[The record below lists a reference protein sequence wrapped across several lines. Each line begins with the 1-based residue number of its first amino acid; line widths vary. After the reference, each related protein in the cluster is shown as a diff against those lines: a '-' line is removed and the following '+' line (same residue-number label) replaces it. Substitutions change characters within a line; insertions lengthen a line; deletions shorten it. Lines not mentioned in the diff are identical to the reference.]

1 MADRLKMADISA
13 KNILR
18 EEINFLKKLNSY
30 FKYDDVKKLLNEKK
44 IQITNS
50 TLKTYLH
57 SLIKEKAIY
66 DAGKGWYSSIEKQF
80 ELNKKPVEDITK
92 TINHKLP
99 LLSFSCWSTE
109 QLNSF
114 THHILSKFITF
125 VYTDSD
131 YIKNT
136 ADILEGAGYSVYENP
151 TKAEIAKLFKLNEKT
166 VILRPSIFKQPEN
179 SDNCS
184 SIEKILVDF
193 LIENRKIRIMESSEA
208 EQVVK
213 NAINSG
219 RLNISALFSYAK
231 RRELVIPNA
240 INQVRNN
247 IKSEIVD

>member
-1 MADRLKMADISA
+1 MTDASSKDIF
-13 KNILR
+13 I
-18 EEINFLKKLNSY
+18 EEITSLKELSSY
-30 FKYDDVKKLLNEKK
+30 FNYDDIKKLLKEKK
-44 IQITNS
+44 IQITNP

-57 SLIKEKAIY
+57 SFRKDKLIF

-80 ELNKKPVEDITK
+80 ELNKEPIKKIIK
-92 TINHKLP
+92 TINQKLP

-131 YIKNT
+131 YIRNT
-136 ADILEGAGYSVYENP
+136 AEILNDAGYSAYENP
-151 TKAEIAKLFKLNEKT
+151 TKAEIEKLFKLNEKT
-166 VILRPSIFKQPEN
+166 VVLRPSISKQPEN

-193 LIENRKIRIMESSEA
+193 LIENRKFRIMENSEA

-231 RRELVIPNA
+231 RRELVIPNT

-247 IKSEIVD
+247 IKPEMVG

>member
-1 MADRLKMADISA
+1 M
-13 KNILR
+13 
-18 EEINFLKKLNSY
+18 
-30 FKYDDVKKLLNEKK
+30 
-44 IQITNS
+44 
-50 TLKTYLH
+50 
-57 SLIKEKAIY
+57 
-66 DAGKGWYSSIEKQF
+66 
-80 ELNKKPVEDITK
+80 
-92 TINHKLP
+92 
-99 LLSFSCWSTE
+99 
-109 QLNSF
+109 
-114 THHILSKFITF
+114 SKFIIF
-125 VYTDSD
+125 VYTNSD

-136 ADILEGAGYSVYENP
+136 ADILEKVGYSVYKNP
-151 TKAEIAKLFKLNEKT
+151 TKAEITKLFKLNEKT
-166 VILRPSIFKQPEN
+166 VVLRPSIFKQPEN

-247 IKSEIVD
+247 IKSEMVD

>member
-1 MADRLKMADISA
+1 MNDASSKDI
-13 KNILR
+13 II
-18 EEINFLKKLNSY
+18 EEITSLKELSSY
-30 FKYDDVKKLLNEKK
+30 FSYDNVKKLLKEKN
-44 IQITNS
+44 IPITNS

-57 SLIKEKAIY
+57 SFTKDKVIF

-80 ELNKKPVEDITK
+80 ELNKEPVKGIIK
-92 TINHKLP
+92 TINQKLP

-114 THHILSKFITF
+114 THHILSKFIIF

-131 YIKNT
+131 YIRNT
-136 ADILEGAGYSVYENP
+136 AEILNDAGYNSVYENP

-166 VILRPSIFKQPEN
+166 VVLRPSIFKQPEN

-193 LIENRKIRIMESSEA
+193 LIENRKFRIMENSEA
-208 EQVVK
+208 EQVIK

-219 RLNISALFSYAK
+219 RLNISSLFSYAK